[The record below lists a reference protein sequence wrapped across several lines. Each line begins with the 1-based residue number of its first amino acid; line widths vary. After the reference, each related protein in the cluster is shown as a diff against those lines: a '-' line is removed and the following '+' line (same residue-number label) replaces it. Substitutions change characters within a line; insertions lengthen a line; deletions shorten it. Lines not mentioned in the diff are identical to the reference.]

1 MLWVY
6 HVPKIYLIVTDTF
19 ELRYIIMLR
28 TYMHVVMSFQNSA
41 VTLQVELSYT
51 SAYITNI
58 SFTYYNA
65 KTITLQSHSIY
76 ISAK

>member
-19 ELRYIIMLR
+19 KLRYIIMLR
-28 TYMHVVMSFQNSA
+28 TYMHVVMSFQSSA

-51 SAYITNI
+51 FAYVTNI
-58 SFTYYNA
+58 SFTYYSV

-76 ISAK
+76 IAAK